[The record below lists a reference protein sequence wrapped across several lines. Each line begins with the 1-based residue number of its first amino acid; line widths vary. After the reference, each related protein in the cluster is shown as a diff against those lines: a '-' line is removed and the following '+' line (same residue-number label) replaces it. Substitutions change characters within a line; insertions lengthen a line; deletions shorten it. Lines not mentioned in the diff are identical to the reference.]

1 MSLFNALAVSATG
14 MTSNRLWVD
23 LIANNISNV
32 NSTSPVP
39 GGDPYRRKVPMFTE
53 VLRDVQN
60 ESSDTSAQAD
70 FDFGT
75 HQLDSMGAGVQTFK
89 IAEDRSPFKVHH
101 DPGNPNADAKG
112 FVKMPNIDVINEM
125 VDMIS
130 ANRGYDAS
138 VQAANAAKAM
148 VNKALEIG
156 K

>member
-14 MTSNRLWVD
+14 MTSSRLWID

-32 NSTSPVP
+32 NSTSPII
-39 GGDPYRRKVPMFTE
+39 GADPYRRKVPLFSE
-53 VLRDVQN
+53 VLRDIQKEGAN
-60 ESSDTSAQAD
+60 QSD
-70 FDFGT
+70 FEFGSNAV
-75 HQLDSMGAGVQTFK
+75 DSMGAGVQTFR
-89 IAEDRSPFKVHH
+89 IAEDKSPFKLVHN
-101 DPGNPNADAKG
+101 PGNPHADTNG

-130 ANRGYDAS
+130 ANRAYDAS
-138 VQAANAAKAM
+138 VQTANAAKAM

>member
-14 MTSNRLWVD
+14 MTSSRLWID

-32 NSTSPVP
+32 NSTSTTK
-39 GGDPYRRKVPMFTE
+39 GADPYRRKVPMFSQ
-53 VLRDVQN
+53 VLREMQKD
-60 ESSDTSAQAD
+60 DDLGMQAS
-70 FDFGT
+70 FDFTDRAVESTG
-75 HQLDSMGAGVQTFK
+75 GGVQTFS
-89 IAEDRSPFKVHH
+89 IAEDKSPFKLVHN
-101 DPGNPNADAKG
+101 PGNPNADANG

-130 ANRGYDAS
+130 ANRAYDAS
-138 VQAANAAKAM
+138 VQTANAAKAM